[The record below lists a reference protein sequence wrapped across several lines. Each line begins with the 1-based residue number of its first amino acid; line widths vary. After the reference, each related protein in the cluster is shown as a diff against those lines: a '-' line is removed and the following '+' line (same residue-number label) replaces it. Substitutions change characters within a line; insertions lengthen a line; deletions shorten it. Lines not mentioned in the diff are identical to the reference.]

1 MMSDTMRDEDSIF
14 PEADIRYSTF
24 WERFGASLLDGFIML
39 GVTMPLTYFNITSWK
54 IPSLYILIGLF
65 TLLYKPFLEY
75 RYGATWGKMI
85 VGIEVVGHSFEKIT
99 LKEELRRVSF
109 YLIPSLLQHVLTLV
123 TYYSSAFLSTRDYQ
137 EFNSY
142 IVASNPSIL
151 WLNGIVFIL
160 LIVDTITFF
169 STNPNRAL
177 HDIYAG
183 TYVIEKKR

>member
-1 MMSDTMRDEDSIF
+1 MNDVMRDEDSIF

-24 WERFGASLLDGFIML
+24 WDRFGASLLDGFLML
-39 GVTMPLTYFNITSWK
+39 GATMPLTYFNITNWK

-65 TLLYKPFLEY
+65 SVLYKPFLEY

-85 VGIEVVGHSFEKIT
+85 VGLRVVGHGFGKIT
-99 LKEELRRVSF
+99 LREELRRVSF
-109 YLIPSLLQHVLTLV
+109 YLVPSLLQHGLTTV
-123 TYYSSAFLSTRDYQ
+123 SYYSAAFRSSNNYQ

-142 IVASNPSIL
+142 IINANPSIL
-151 WLNGIVFIL
+151 WLNGIVFVL

-169 STNPNRAL
+169 STSPNRAL

-183 TYVIEKKR
+183 TYVIQRRR